1 MFIIVQ
7 TSNLKFHVDNVFQTQ
22 VMFLYPAYEL
32 IFAFQNYMIVYSD
45 GQSVNFEASNFVT
58 TFHFYFKQIDRKA
71 QVELESTRDGRKSC
85 EQQHVFVRQ
94 NKPSSTSRQLQGKS
108 FTF

>member
-1 MFIIVQ
+1 
-7 TSNLKFHVDNVFQTQ
+7 
-22 VMFLYPAYEL
+22 MFLHPTYKF
-32 IFAFQNYMIVYSD
+32 IFTFQNYTIVYSN
-45 GQSVNFEASNFVT
+45 GQSVNFEALNFVT

-94 NKPSSTSRQLQGKS
+94 NKPSSTSRQFQGKL